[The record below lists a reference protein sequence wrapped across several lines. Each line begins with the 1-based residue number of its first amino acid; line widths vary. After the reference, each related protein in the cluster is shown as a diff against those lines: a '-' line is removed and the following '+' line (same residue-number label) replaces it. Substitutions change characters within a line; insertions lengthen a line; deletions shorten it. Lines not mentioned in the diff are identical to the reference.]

1 MKKAKIGTKLYTVID
16 KEEYQLNS
24 ELYNARFTAI
34 ETHNS
39 VYPLKGKTDTGV
51 GIYFTPGD
59 MACKVVKPD
68 EQHTEIYSDKNI
80 IDFNNAKDISDIIK
94 KDNLV
99 RDIENDILTTKDNIF
114 QLNIGN
120 NDMPVMVALK
130 QAINSKQVDI
140 KQYEDRFDQFQNDI
154 RLLKG
159 SNITLGKLVSTCDN
173 FDISAELILKDKEG
187 CANPM
192 NIEIK
197 TDLTDGRS
205 E

>member
-1 MKKAKIGTKLYTVID
+1 
-16 KEEYQLNS
+16 
-24 ELYNARFTAI
+24 
-34 ETHNS
+34 
-39 VYPLKGKTDTGV
+39 
-51 GIYFTPGD
+51 
-59 MACKVVKPD
+59 MACRVVKPD
-68 EQHTEIYSDKNI
+68 EKHTEMYSDKNI